1 MLPVSWAQEA
11 DADLAQIIAYVGER
25 NEQAAVALWKRIVS
39 SVEPLSEHPYLYKAS
54 ERVPGCREIVAH
66 PNYIVVYRVSM
77 RAVEI
82 LRVLH
87 ARRQYP

>member
-1 MLPVSWAQEA
+1 MEA
-11 DADLAQIIAYVGER
+11 HLG
-25 NEQAAVALWKRIVS
+25 

-66 PNYIVVYRVSM
+66 PNYIVIYRVSM
-77 RAVEI
+77 QAVEI